1 MPAKPNP
8 IVSYLTVSDGP
19 AAIDFYKKA
28 FGAKEVARHKAEDGK
43 RLMHAEVV
51 FNGHSVYL
59 CDDFPEWTGGRTPEK
74 FGGTAVTMHLNLPK
88 PKDVDAWMA
97 RAVKAGGKVTMEVAD
112 QFWGDRYGKLTD
124 PFGHDWGFG
133 SPLPKPKAKAKP
145 KTAAKKAPA
154 KKAKAKRR

>member
-8 IVSYLTVSDGP
+8 IVSYLTVSDG
-19 AAIDFYKKA
+19 AAAVAFYKKA

-59 CDDFPEWTGGRTPEK
+59 SDDFPEWTGGRTPEK
-74 FGGTAVTMHLNLPK
+74 LGGTAVTIHLNLPK
-88 PKDVDAWMA
+88 PKDVDAWMK
-97 RAVKAGGKVTMEVAD
+97 RAEKAGGKVTMPAAD

-133 SPLPKPKAKAKP
+133 SPLPKPKKP
-145 KTAAKKAPA
+145 AKKAPA
-154 KKAKAKRR
+154 KKAKAKKR

>member
-8 IVSYLTVSDGP
+8 IVSYLTVSDGA
-19 AAIDFYKKA
+19 AAIAFYKKA

-74 FGGTAVTMHLNLPK
+74 FGGSAVTIHLNLPA
-88 PKDVDAWMA
+88 PKDVDAWMK
-97 RAVKAGGKVTMEVAD
+97 RAEKAGGKVTMPAAD

-133 SPLPKPKAKAKP
+133 SPLPKPKK
-145 KTAAKKAPA
+145 AAKKAPA
-154 KKAKAKRR
+154 QKAKAKKR